1 MNLAQCLHVRKC
13 SVPKKKSDI
22 DLQIIMHLKKADRP
36 LIANHIA
43 TAIGARSS
51 LVDYHLKKLI
61 RKGIVLTTSDGYGHY
76 YFLQPSF
83 YLDEAETALIRF
95 LTPWVEEFARQTEIT
110 EEMKGTKEQIV
121 YANLEAFLQMF
132 LKRITKT

>member
-1 MNLAQCLHVRKC
+1 MR
-13 SVPKKKSDI
+13 KKSDI
-22 DLQIIMHLKKADRP
+22 DLQIIVHLQKADRP

-61 RKGIVLTTSDGYGHY
+61 REGIVLTTTDQYGRY
-76 YFLQPSF
+76 YLLQPSF
-83 YLDEAETALIRF
+83 YLEEAETALMKV
-95 LTPWVEEFARQTEIT
+95 LTPWVEEFSRQTEIT
-110 EEMKGTKEQIV
+110 DEMKGTNEQIV
-121 YANLEAFLQMF
+121 YANLKAFFQIF